1 MLYTL
6 QRVFSASLTDQYDP
20 AAFPVGKHKM
30 VQLHEPSG
38 QLNMYVGN
46 HIYTIEGM
54 SHKESQ
60 AELEP
65 LLAHLSQPKYVASVG
80 YENVGDLVI
89 WDNTC
94 VV

>member
-1 MLYTL
+1 
-6 QRVFSASLTDQYDP
+6 
-20 AAFPVGKHKM
+20 VGKHKM
-30 VQLHEPSG
+30 VQLHEPSNRPN
-38 QLNMYVGN
+38 LYVGN

-54 SHKESQ
+54 SHAESQ

-65 LLAHLSQPKYVASVG
+65 LLAHLSQDKYVASVG
-80 YENVGDLVI
+80 YENEGDLVI